1 MPELPDVAVFRR
13 YLDSTSLHQMIE
25 SVHGSRLSDLTD
37 LSRRQLSD
45 SLQGRELEKSG
56 RHGKFLFTRMEAG
69 GVWLVLHFGMTG
81 FLKYYRSP
89 GSAPDHIRLRLDFN
103 NGYHLAYSCQ
113 RLLGRI
119 DLTDDIGDFVE
130 KQGLGPDALE
140 LDESEFRRRM
150 GSKRGGIKSAL
161 MDQSLVAG
169 IGNVYSDEILFQAK
183 VNPEFPVADLSDSD
197 HGRLFG
203 TMRQVLLTAIRS
215 RVEVERFPSHY
226 LTRRRQE
233 GASCPNCGGE
243 IGVEKVGGRTSY
255 YCPQCQASP

>member
-1 MPELPDVAVFRR
+1 MAVFRR
-13 YLDSTSLHQMIE
+13 YLDSTSLHQTIE
-25 SVHGSRLSDLTD
+25 SVHVSRLSDLTT
-37 LSRRQLSD
+37 LSHRELSD
-45 SLQGRELEKSG
+45 SLQGREFEKSG
-56 RHGKFLFTRMEAG
+56 RHGKFLFVSMEG
-69 GVWLVLHFGMTG
+69 RGDSLVLHFGMTG

-89 GSAPDHIRLRLDFN
+89 ASAPDHIRLRLDFT

-119 DLTDDIGDFVE
+119 DLTGDIQEFVE

-140 LDESEFRRRM
+140 LNESEFRHLM
-150 GSKRGGIKSAL
+150 ASKRGGIKSAL

-183 VNPEFPVADLSDSD
+183 IHPKASVTDLSGSD
-197 HGRLFG
+197 YSRLFG

-226 LTRRRQE
+226 LTQRRQE
-233 GASCPNCGGE
+233 GERCPNCGVE
-243 IGVEKVGGRTSY
+243 IDIAKVQGRTSY